1 MKDGVRVVQGTPQA
15 PLQRPTLFLRVVRIS
30 EPGKK
35 PRTLAALSMARPGP
49 SGYVVKELI
58 GDMDLTPSAAL
69 EKAGAIARR
78 GQVQEIYVNA
88 DLAKL
93 PRGVAVAAAG

>member
-15 PLQRPTLFLRVVRIS
+15 PLHRPTLFLRVVRIA

-35 PRTLAALSMARPGP
+35 PRTLASLSMARPGP
-49 SGYVVKELI
+49 GGYVVKELI

-69 EKAGAIARR
+69 EKAVAIARR
-78 GQVQEIYVNA
+78 GEVGEIYVNA
-88 DLAKL
+88 DLTKL
-93 PRGVAVAAAG
+93 PRAAAVAAVG

>member
-15 PLQRPTLFLRVVRIS
+15 PLDRPTLFLRVVRIS

-35 PRTLAALSMARPGP
+35 PRTLAALSMARPMPG
-49 SGYVVKELI
+49 GYVIKELI

-69 EKAGAIARR
+69 EKAIAIARR
-78 GQVQEIYVNA
+78 GEVDEIYVNA
-88 DLAKL
+88 DLTKL
-93 PRGVAVAAAG
+93 PRAAVAATG